1 MLKTKANVTYDME
14 SMTVINEKDIIDFF
28 RLQTQ

>member
-14 SMTVINEKDIIDFF
+14 NMTVINEKDIIDCF